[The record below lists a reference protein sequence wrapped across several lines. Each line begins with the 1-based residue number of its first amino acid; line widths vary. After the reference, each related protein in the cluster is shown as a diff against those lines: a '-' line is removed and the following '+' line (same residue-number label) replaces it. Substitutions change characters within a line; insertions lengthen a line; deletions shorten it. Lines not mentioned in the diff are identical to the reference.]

1 MSSSTYDAMEA
12 GFMHESIAA
21 KINQLCKPPGSLGGI
36 EAIAHHLCRIQQTVT
51 PVTRPRHV
59 CIFAADHGVVRQ
71 GVSAWPSEVTA
82 AVTDVMVQGR
92 TASGVFASAL
102 QCSYEVVDVGLL
114 RACNS
119 PIIHSAKR
127 RSTGDLMVESA
138 MTLADFE
145 HAWQTGV
152 LRAALAA
159 DAGNRILIGGEM
171 GIGNTTPASCII
183 ALLCFVESD
192 QVVGRGAGID
202 DAGLERKREVV
213 AEAVKRVRQSGSTAP
228 QQIAIEVGG
237 LEIVALA
244 GFYWE
249 AARRG
254 LTIVLDGLIATSA
267 AVLANAIYPGTSEK
281 MIAGH
286 RSTEPGHLAA
296 LEQLKLEPVLDM
308 QLRLGEATGALAA
321 LPLLDL
327 AAAMM
332 NSMASL
338 SELRLA

>member
-1 MSSSTYDAMEA
+1 MNNSSDGA
-12 GFMHESIAA
+12 FMPESIAA
-21 KINQLCKPPGSLGGI
+21 KIDQLCKPPGSLGRI
-36 EAIAHHLCRIQQTVT
+36 EAIAHHLCRIQRTLT
-51 PVTRPRHV
+51 PVTFPRHV
-59 CIFAADHGVVRQ
+59 CIFAADHGVVQQ

-92 TASGVFASAL
+92 TASGIFASTL
-102 QCSYEVVDVGLL
+102 QCGYEVVDVGLL

-127 RSTGDLMVESA
+127 RSTGDLMIESA
-138 MTLADFE
+138 MTLEDFE
-145 HAWQTGV
+145 HAWQSGV
-152 LRAALAA
+152 ARAAKAA
-159 DAGNRILIGGEM
+159 DAGNRVLIGGEM
-171 GIGNTTPASCII
+171 GIGNTTPASCLI
-183 ALLCFVESD
+183 ALLCNVESD
-192 QVVGRGAGID
+192 QVVGRGAGVD
-202 DAGLERKREVV
+202 NAGLDRKRKVVV
-213 AEAVKRVRQSGSTAP
+213 AAMKRVRQLGSITP

-244 GFYWE
+244 GFYRE
-249 AARRG
+249 AAQRG
-254 LTIVLDGLIATSA
+254 ITIVLDGLIATSA
-267 AVLANAIYPGTSEK
+267 AVLANAINPDTCEK

-332 NSMASL
+332 NGMASL
-338 SELRLA
+338 SELRFV